1 MKVLLIGGYAGDGWI
16 SIARYQRELLRGLQN
31 LAGEQTL
38 EAVSIHPEPGP
49 WVDRLSSSGP
59 VGRHLASY
67 WTRFFVYPRQIP
79 QSPGVIYHLMDQS
92 LSYLVRV
99 LPPDRTVVTC
109 HDLLRF
115 PLLQQ
120 MRRRS
125 PWPWASDRLYR
136 YCVGGL
142 PDCAAIISVSQR
154 NKEDAVR
161 YLGCDPNRIHVAHE
175 GTSSAFRNPVDPD
188 RLSRFRSELNL
199 PAGQVL
205 IHVGVPTLYKN
216 VEGLLR
222 GVAVLRQRFRKP
234 FCLLRVG
241 PFLNAAQRRLASEL
255 GITPLIREVGTHQDD
270 TLPLLYHLSDCL
282 VFPSLYEGFG
292 LPPLEAMA
300 CGVPVITSDR
310 GSLPEVV
317 GEAALQV
324 NPEDPDALAD
334 AMQRVL
340 EDSSLRQT
348 LRARGLERCR
358 RFSWEDH
365 ARKTA
370 AVYRTMEQ
378 ASRGIL

>member
-16 SIARYQRELLRGLQN
+16 SIGRYQRELSAGLKKLTGDQ
-31 LAGEQTL
+31 
-38 EAVSIHPEPGP
+38 AVETVSVHPNPGG
-49 WVDRLSSSGP
+49 WVDRLSSSGSI
-59 VGRHLASY
+59 GRHAASY
-67 WTRFFVYPRQIP
+67 WTRFAVYPKQIP
-79 QSPGVIYHLMDQS
+79 QSSGVIYHLMDQS

-99 LPPDRTVVTC
+99 LPPERTVVTC

-115 PLLQQ
+115 PLLQK
-120 MRRRS
+120 MRRGS

-136 YCVGGL
+136 YCVGRL
-142 PDCAAIISVSQR
+142 PDCAAVISVSQR
-154 NKEDAVR
+154 NKEDAIR
-161 YLGCDPNRIHVAHE
+161 YLGCRPERIHVAHE
-175 GTSSAFRNPVDPD
+175 GASSAFWNPVDPE

-199 PAGQVL
+199 PAGQVI
-205 IHVGVPTLYKN
+205 IHVGVATLYKN

-222 GVAVLRQRFRKP
+222 GVAALRQRFQKP

-241 PFLNAAQRRLASEL
+241 PLLNARQRRLASSL
-255 GITPLIREVGTHQDD
+255 GVAPLIKEVGVHQDD

-317 GEAALQV
+317 GDAALKV
-324 NPEDPDALAD
+324 NPEDPAALAD

-340 EDSSLRQT
+340 EDPGLRQSM
-348 LRARGLERCR
+348 RARGLERCR
-358 RFSWEDH
+358 QFSWEEH

-370 AVYRTMEQ
+370 AVYRAVEQ
-378 ASRGIL
+378 PGRGIL

>member
-1 MKVLLIGGYAGDGWI
+1 MKVLLLGGYRGDGWI
-16 SIARYQRELLRGLQN
+16 SIGRYQRELLGGLRK
-31 LAGEQTL
+31 L
-38 EAVSIHPEPGP
+38 EGDQAVETSSLHPEPGP
-49 WVDRLSSSGP
+49 WMDRLSSSGIL
-59 VGRHLASY
+59 GRHLASY
-67 WTRFFVYPRQIP
+67 WTRFVFYPRQIRP
-79 QSPGVIYHLMDQS
+79 APGVIYHLMDQS
-92 LSYLVRV
+92 LSYLVGV

-115 PLLQQ
+115 PLIQQ
-120 MRRRS
+120 MRRGS

-136 YCVGGL
+136 YCVGRL
-142 PDCAAIISVSQR
+142 PDCAAIIAVSQR

-161 YLGCDPNRIHVAHE
+161 YLGCDPNRIHVANE
-175 GTSSAFRNPVDPD
+175 GASSAFWNPVDPD
-188 RLSRFRSELNL
+188 RLNRYRSELNL

-205 IHVGVPTLYKN
+205 IHVGVPTVYKN

-222 GVAVLRQRFRKP
+222 GVAVLRRRFRKP

-241 PFLNAAQRRLASEL
+241 PLLNDAQRQLASQL
-255 GITPLIREVGTHQDD
+255 GVSSLIKEVGTHHDD

-317 GEAALQV
+317 ADAALKV
-324 NPEDPDALAD
+324 NPEDPNALAD

-340 EDSSLRQT
+340 EDPSLRQA

-358 RFSWEDH
+358 QFSWEEH

-370 AVYRTMEQ
+370 AVYRAVEQ
-378 ASRGIL
+378 GCHGIL